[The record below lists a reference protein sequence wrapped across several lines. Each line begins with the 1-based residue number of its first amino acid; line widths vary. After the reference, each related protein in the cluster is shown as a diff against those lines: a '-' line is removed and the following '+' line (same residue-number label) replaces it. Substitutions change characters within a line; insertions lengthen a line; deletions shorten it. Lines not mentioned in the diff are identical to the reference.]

1 MERGEVCLEQTVERL
16 YDRGMT
22 PAQIA
27 EVMGV
32 EASWVASVVSAWSGD
47 DAKTV
52 GDQARTSDI
61 E

>member
-16 YDRGMT
+16 YDEGMT
-22 PAQIA
+22 PAEIA

-32 EASWVASVVSAWSGD
+32 DAGWVESVVSAWSGD
-47 DAKTV
+47 DAEAV
-52 GDQARTSDI
+52 GDQARTSAI